1 MDNGRTVAEQ
11 ELINSLG
18 WLIRTR
24 WLAGAAVLFA
34 APVATRVA
42 GLEVPSVPLLL
53 VGGFILLYNAL
64 LRAALDR
71 LNARYSHSGLAYQWF
86 ARVQIGLDWVA
97 MTAVVALSGG
107 IESPALP
114 FFLFHIAIA
123 SMLLPHDR
131 GFLYVSLGPLLVG
144 LVAWAEYVGRLP
156 HVAVFSPPRHQ
167 DATFVAAVL
176 FFFACAA
183 YVMAYFAMAIARRI
197 RRRENELSGLYMS
210 VRTTSSTLDLT
221 AVLDRLTEATAKV
234 LDCKAAA
241 IRLLDNA
248 TGQIT
253 MVASCGLSQSYREVV
268 PADLGRAPIDRQ
280 TLSGKTVL
288 VGDVKTDPRIV
299 DTQRVVAEGIGS
311 MISTPLVGKGGPLG
325 VLRAYGSRPHQ
336 FTTEDADFLSAVAAQ
351 GAVAIENAQAYEL
364 LQKLNEDKS
373 RFARI
378 ATHELRSPVQV
389 SQNLLAVVA
398 AGYAGELTPQQ
409 ADMVGRALRRIQDLQ
424 KLIDD
429 LLDLAAAQAKLTAS
443 EPRGPVTL
451 NQVVARAVGRHEG
464 QAQAKELSLSVA
476 LPQVSLIVWGDEGEL
491 DRVVENLVA
500 NAIKYTPRGE
510 VKVSVERQGDAA
522 VLRVSDTGIG
532 IPEESLPRLFREFYR
547 APNAKAIEERGTGL
561 GLSIVRD
568 LVERCG
574 GTVTVASQEGRGATF
589 TVHLPLARNVSEV

>member
-24 WLAGAAVLFA
+24 WLAGAAVVIA
-34 APVATRVA
+34 APVATRIA
-42 GLEVPSVPLLL
+42 GLELPSDNLSI
-53 VGGFILLYNAL
+53 VGFAILLYNAL
-64 LRAALDR
+64 LRAALGR

-86 ARVQIGLDWVA
+86 ARLQIGLDWIA
-97 MTAVVALSGG
+97 MTALVALSGG

-131 GFLYVSLGPLLVG
+131 GFLYVSLGPVLVG
-144 LVAWAEYVGRLP
+144 LVAWAEYTGHLP
-156 HVAVFSPPRHQ
+156 HVAVFSPPRHE
-167 DATFVAAVL
+167 DGTFVVAVL
-176 FFFACAA
+176 FFFTSAA

-197 RRRENELSGLYMS
+197 RRREEELSGLYQS
-210 VRTTSSTLDLT
+210 VRATSSTLDLT
-221 AVLDRLTEATAKV
+221 AVLDRLTEATVKV
-234 LDCKAAA
+234 LDCRAAA

-248 TGQIT
+248 SGQIT
-253 MVASCGLSQSYREVV
+253 MIASCGLSQSYRDVV

-280 TLSGKTVL
+280 TLAGKTV
-288 VGDVKTDPRIV
+288 VVDDVRADPRIV
-299 DTQRVVAEGIGS
+299 DAQGVLAEGIGS
-311 MISTPLVGKGGPLG
+311 MISTPLMGKGGPLG

-336 FTTEDADFLSAVAAQ
+336 FTKEDARFLSAVAAQ
-351 GAVAIENAQAYEL
+351 GAVAIENAQAYEIL
-364 LQKLNEDKS
+364 HKLNEDKS

-398 AGYAGELTPQQ
+398 AGYAGDLTPRQ
-409 ADMVGRALRRIQDLQ
+409 ADMIGRALRRIQHLQ

-429 LLDLAAAQAKLTAS
+429 LLDLAAAQAKLTAQ
-443 EPRGPVTL
+443 PRGPVTL
-451 NQVVARAVGRHEG
+451 NQVVSKVVGRHEG
-464 QAQAKELSLSVA
+464 QAQAKELSLSVS
-476 LPQVSLIVWGDEGEL
+476 LPPEPFIVWGDEGEL

-500 NAIKYTPRGE
+500 NAVKYTLRGG
-510 VKVSVERQGDAA
+510 VNVSVEREQDTA

-532 IPEESLPRLFREFYR
+532 IPEESLPRLFEEFYR
-547 APNAKAIEERGTGL
+547 APNAKAVEERGTGL

-574 GTVTVASQEGRGATF
+574 GIVTVASREGQGTTF
-589 TVHLPLARNVSEV
+589 TVRLPLARNVSAV